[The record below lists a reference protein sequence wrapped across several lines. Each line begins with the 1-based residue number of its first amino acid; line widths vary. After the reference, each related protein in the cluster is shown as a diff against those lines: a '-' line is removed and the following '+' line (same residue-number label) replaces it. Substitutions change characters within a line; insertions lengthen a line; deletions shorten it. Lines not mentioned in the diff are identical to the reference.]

1 MCEYVCTLSLWLSVS
16 KSPGGYSG
24 VARRRR
30 RETEGEGRKRWW
42 DLGLGRGRGGWGG
55 SAAEA
60 TEAQA
65 GMLPRQVANVLLYLL
80 YFILLV

>member
-1 MCEYVCTLSLWLSVS
+1 MYTLLVAFSQQESWWLLR
-16 KSPGGYSG
+16 SG
-24 VARRRR
+24 KKE
-30 RETEGEGRKRWW
+30 RERDGGEGRKRWW

-60 TEAQA
+60 TEVQA

-80 YFILLV
+80 YFILLL